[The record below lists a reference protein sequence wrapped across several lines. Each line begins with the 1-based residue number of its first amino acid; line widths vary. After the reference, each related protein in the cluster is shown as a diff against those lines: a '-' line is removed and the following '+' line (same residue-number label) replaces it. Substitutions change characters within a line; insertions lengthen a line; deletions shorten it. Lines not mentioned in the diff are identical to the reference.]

1 MARSSVESGRTIVF
15 FAVFAFSTMIDIRS
29 AGIIGKSL
37 SLSIWNITELGKNH
51 YKIENPTCESRT
63 LSQDFLLP
71 PALKI

>member
-1 MARSSVESGRTIVF
+1 
-15 FAVFAFSTMIDIRS
+15 MIDIRS